1 MELLIILIII
11 GGVFI
16 FFIQNKNLESYYKLP
31 KLEEYIQQNPKCA
44 TENGI
49 KCVNCGSRSIKNWGL
64 YKSNSKERLHICN
77 HCNSTLYKS

>member
-16 FFIQNKNLESYYKLP
+16 FFIQNKNSESYSKLP
-31 KLEEYIQQNPKCA
+31 KLEEYIQQNPQCA

-49 KCVNCGSRSIKNWGL
+49 KCVNCGSRS
-64 YKSNSKERLHICN
+64 
-77 HCNSTLYKS
+77 